1 MYLHN
6 DWYKKVDARLIYGC
20 LKSVVMGYRAAI
32 LVPSLLPASRWY
44 LKICGSRLGP
54 SFVLYGY
61 IFCVPTWQIDDVSIF
76 RQLVYTVK

>member
-6 DWYKKVDARLIYGC
+6 DWYKKVDAKLIYGC
-20 LKSVVMGYRAAI
+20 LKSVSMGYRGVI
-32 LVPSLLPASRWY
+32 LVLLLLPASRWY

-61 IFCVPTWQIDDVSIF
+61 IFCVSTWQIDEFNIF
-76 RQLVYTVK
+76 RQLV

>member
-6 DWYKKVDARLIYGC
+6 DWYKKVDAKLIYEC
-20 LKSVVMGYRAAI
+20 LKSVSMGYRGVI
-32 LVPSLLPASRWY
+32 LVLLLLPASRWY

-61 IFCVPTWQIDDVSIF
+61 IFCDSTRQIDEFNIF
-76 RQLVYTVK
+76 RQLVYKL